1 VDAMSRDRRRPAG
14 FITALCAVAVAFTA
28 TGAPAA
34 ERGARRAKAGATKQT
49 QKPDPCASYG
59 PGFKM
64 LPGTTTCMRIG
75 GSVVGDFSSGSAAPN
90 LGVK

>member
-1 VDAMSRDRRRPAG
+1 MIRDLRPSAG
-14 FITALCAVAVAFTA
+14 LLLAIAALFLALGA

-34 ERGARRAKAGATKQT
+34 ERGARRAKAGATRQT
-49 QKPDPCASYG
+49 PKPDPCASYG

-75 GSVVGDFSSGSAAPN
+75 GSIVGDFSSGAPAPN